1 MNGVRRFLGNPT
13 SAVTKDRP
21 GTSRSPSP
29 TKELPP
35 PPSPGFT
42 RGLFIR
48 KDRKPPLPVAGPSS
62 TNSSP
67 TTTTPPLRRKAPPPE
82 WEEPPDL
89 PPHPPTNGVQL
100 VNTRDALLLS
110 LMSSEAMVDS
120 RGYEILSAEEVEEL
134 KKVRGSPFRINHYPN
149 LFRRRSTQ
157 YCLRALERSKESSQ
171 RRSKSATQ
179 HRTLPDSTP
188 PHPRPP
194 LPPRA
199 YHANHPPLSKHPSA
213 K

>member
-13 SAVTKDRP
+13 TVITKDRV

-35 PPSPGFT
+35 PPSAGFTT

-48 KDRKPPLPVAGPSS
+48 KDRKPSLPVAGPSS

-67 TTTTPPLRRKAPPPE
+67 TTTTPPLRRKIPPPE

-89 PPHPPTNGVQL
+89 PPDLPPHTPMNGVQP

-120 RGYEILSAEEVEEL
+120 RGYEILNAEEVEEL
-134 KKVRGSPFRINHYPN
+134 KKVRSFV
-149 LFRRRSTQ
+149 LFPPISNAPPPKPANRSTQ
-157 YCLRALERSKESSQ
+157 YCRRVLGRSKENS
-171 RRSKSATQ
+171 RRRLKFATQ
-179 HRTLPDSTP
+179 PRT
-188 PHPRPP
+188 
-194 LPPRA
+194 
-199 YHANHPPLSKHPSA
+199 
-213 K
+213 